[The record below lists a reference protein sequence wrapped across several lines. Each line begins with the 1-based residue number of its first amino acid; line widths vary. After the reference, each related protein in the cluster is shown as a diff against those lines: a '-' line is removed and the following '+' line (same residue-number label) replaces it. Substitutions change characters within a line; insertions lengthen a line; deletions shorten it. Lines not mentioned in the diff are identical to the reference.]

1 MDLAKGPE
9 KGDATI
15 EQEGVKV
22 FLAKEAD
29 VFLSHA
35 TFDYSEIQ
43 GFIISGMQ
51 QSSCCG

>member
-1 MDLAKGPE
+1 MDIAKGPE
-9 KGDATI
+9 KNDATI

-29 VFLSHA
+29 VFLKNA

-43 GFIISGMQ
+43 GFIISGMP
-51 QSSCCG
+51 QSARC